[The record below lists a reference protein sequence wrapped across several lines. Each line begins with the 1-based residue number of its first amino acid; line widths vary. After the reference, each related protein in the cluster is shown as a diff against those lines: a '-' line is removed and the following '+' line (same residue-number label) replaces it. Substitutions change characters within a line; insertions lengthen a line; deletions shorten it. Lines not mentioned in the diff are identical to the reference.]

1 MLFAKLHIIP
11 EGTKELTQK
20 FKISDRNKIVGI
32 RRELETQGEDKD
44 QVLKTKM

>member
-20 FKISDRNKIVGI
+20 FKTSDRNKIVGMRI
-32 RRELETQGEDKD
+32 GLEMQGEDKD
-44 QVLKTKM
+44 QILKTKM